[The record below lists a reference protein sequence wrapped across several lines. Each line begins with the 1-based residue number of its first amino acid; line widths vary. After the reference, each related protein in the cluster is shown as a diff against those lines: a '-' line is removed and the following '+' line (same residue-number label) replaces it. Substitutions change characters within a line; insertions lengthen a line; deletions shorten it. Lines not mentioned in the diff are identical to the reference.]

1 MSDGV
6 PEAVTQLPDV
16 SGEFGS
22 ELAALLAYYGGR
34 VAAARLGLAPAAAIK
49 AIVAEQTI
57 ATRALMDRWQA
68 ASRKQHDE
76 KSARPMRSMRP
87 GDQDRKPS

>member
-6 PEAVTQLPDV
+6 PEGMPQTPDV

-34 VAAARLGLAPAAAIK
+34 IAAARLGLAPAAIIK

-68 ASRKQHDE
+68 ASRKQQDE
-76 KSARPMRSMRP
+76 KPTRPKESDPRWDNNP
-87 GDQDRKPS
+87 EPS